1 MEYYIF
7 FWDEKNCSENDN
19 CDLSTL
25 CQNICYLVFCNLGTM
40 YILKGSLN
48 RWIYSVII
56 FSCCIVYPE
65 ISCISLG
72 EKNEMNILK
81 MFSQYSRVPNKS
93 FYAAWQILFKT
104 VLYCIK
110 QYKTVLYCILFYPQA
125 FLFYTISINV
135 LKIHLKYLLKRDS
148 IEIHWKIPAFPGYCA
163 LLERINSVY
172 PTTPESAPLFIGTWS
187 PDSSSSPASGSQH
200 CLNATCINPVVK

>member
-1 MEYYIF
+1 MSYIKKNFSTKITLHLPKSEAGMALMEYYIF

-104 VLYCIK
+104 VLYCVKLFYIVFYFIHK
-110 QYKTVLYCILFYPQA
+110 PFFSILFQ
-125 FLFYTISINV
+125 
-135 LKIHLKYLLKRDS
+135 
-148 IEIHWKIPAFPGYCA
+148 
-163 LLERINSVY
+163 
-172 PTTPESAPLFIGTWS
+172 
-187 PDSSSSPASGSQH
+187 
-200 CLNATCINPVVK
+200 